1 MTDVFIIQN
10 QDRLF
15 LGKQGALLDGREP
28 AALYRSVHK
37 DEAINEMV
45 EATARDHTQRLQIL
59 TCSLNDK
66 GLPMLDADI
75 LPPPLPD
82 ERKTR
87 ALDFE
92 ASADQPS
99 ATDTAPESAPSYTT
113 QAQHN

>member
-28 AALYRSVHK
+28 AALYRSAHK

-45 EATARDHTQRLQIL
+45 EATARDYTQRLQIL
-59 TCSLNDK
+59 TCSLNER
-66 GLPMLDADI
+66 GLPVLDADI

-82 ERKTR
+82 ARKTR
-87 ALDFE
+87 ALDFD
-92 ASADQPS
+92 APADQES
-99 ATDTAPESAPSYTT
+99 ATDSTPEPALTPET
-113 QAQHN
+113 QTQHS